1 MNTRVIRRRVAR
13 KGNESFPL
21 ILVLPI
27 VLAALVWVANRGWD
41 TEFPPY
47 ATLSAGTVEVRVVT
61 DKENPARLKTMVGV
75 ATAIGWERYS
85 VEKPFLRCDI
95 TPLATT
101 QEYRASCTFVGEED
115 KYVFVQLL
123 TDNETVEAF
132 LADLYRDATRGKK
145 EA

>member
-1 MNTRVIRRRVAR
+1 MNTRVIRHRSAR

-27 VLAALVWVANRGWD
+27 VLVALVWAANKGWD

-61 DKENPARLKTMVGV
+61 DKENPARLKTLVGV
-75 ATAIGWERYS
+75 ATTIGWERYS
-85 VEKPFLRCDI
+85 AEKPFLRCDI
-95 TPLATT
+95 VPLAT

-115 KYVFVQLL
+115 RYVFQLL
-123 TDNETVEAF
+123 ADNEAVEAF
-132 LADLYRDATRGKK
+132 LADLHRDATRGKE